1 MVAASARKVARS
13 GLETMRITVTGA
25 QGQLGICLA
34 EAARQR
40 PDVHFTGLSRSEL
53 DLLRPD
59 GIMNALVSARPDV
72 VINAAAYTRVDQ
84 AEAEPDIAFAIN
96 RDGAAAL
103 AAATASLKIP
113 LVQISTDYVFAGDK
127 GTPYKETD
135 ETSPLNVYGH
145 SKLEGE
151 IAVRRENPRHL
162 IVRTAWTFSP
172 FGQNFLK
179 RMLALASQ
187 SKELRIVDDQ
197 TSNPTS
203 GQNLAEVLLM
213 SLDRFLSTNTLAGT
227 YHMAGSEPATWYD
240 FASHIMMVART
251 RDLPSVSVRAI
262 KSSEYPVAAKR
273 PFDSRLDS
281 SALTAAF
288 GLRLKSWRDETASV
302 VDQLI
307 ATGSSNGYG

>member
-1 MVAASARKVARS
+1 
-13 GLETMRITVTGA
+13 MRIVVTGA

-34 EAARQR
+34 EAARRR
-40 PDVHFTGLSRSEL
+40 PSIHFIGLSRSEL

-59 GIMNALVSARPDV
+59 SMMSVLVSVKPDI
-72 VINAAAYTRVDQ
+72 VINAAAYTGVDQ

-103 AAATASLKIP
+103 AVATSSLKIP

-135 ETSPLNVYGH
+135 DASPLNVYGR

-151 IAVRRENPRHL
+151 IAIRRENPRHL
-162 IVRTAWTFSP
+162 IARTAWTFSP

-179 RMLALASQ
+179 RMLALARQ
-187 SKELRIVDDQ
+187 GKELRIVDDQ

-213 SLDRFLSTNTLAGT
+213 ALEKFLEMPSLAGT
-227 YHMAGSEPATWYD
+227 YHMAGSEPASWYD

-251 RDLPSVSVRAI
+251 RDLPSVPVNAI

-273 PFDSRLDS
+273 PFDSRLNS
-281 SALTAAF
+281 SALAAAF
-288 GLRLKSWRDETASV
+288 GLRLKSWRDETVSV
-302 VDQLI
+302 IHKLI
-307 ATGSSNGYG
+307 AKGD

>member
-1 MVAASARKVARS
+1 
-13 GLETMRITVTGA
+13 MRIAVAGA
-25 QGQLGICLA
+25 QGQLGRCLA
-34 EAARQR
+34 EAARRR
-40 PDVHFTGLSRSEL
+40 PGVHFIGLSRSEL

-59 GIMNALVSARPDV
+59 GMMSVLVSARPDI

-103 AAATASLKIP
+103 AVATASLKIP
-113 LVQISTDYVFAGDK
+113 IVQISTDYVFAGDK

-135 ETSPLNVYGH
+135 GASPLNVYGR

-151 IAVRRENPRHL
+151 IAVKRENPRHL

-179 RMLALASQ
+179 RMLALARQ
-187 SKELRIVDDQ
+187 GKELRIVDDQ

-203 GQNLAEVLLM
+203 GQNLAEVLLL

-227 YHMAGSEPATWYD
+227 YHMAGSEPASWFD
-240 FASHIMMVART
+240 FASHIMMVARASH
-251 RDLPSVSVRAI
+251 LPSVPVRAI
-262 KSSEYPVAAKR
+262 KSSEYPTAAKR
-273 PFDSRLDS
+273 PSDSRLNT
-281 SALTAAF
+281 SALATAF
-288 GLRLKSWRDETASV
+288 DLRLKSWRDETSSV
-302 VDQLI
+302 VHQLI
-307 ATGSSNGYG
+307 ATDSSNEHG